1 MRVQMTRYA
10 IAMLLAATTMT
21 VPALAQGVKTEG
33 AVDTI
38 VGSTVREQE
47 STATADHARIVAA
60 IDKAGETAAAVR
72 KIDKVESV
80 EIVFLPDAAA
90 AEGGPPADIEAR
102 LKARKSDI
110 DALRQ
115 EIEGNAL
122 LYYAIESKQIVM
134 RDVLAIEIGDGQRVT
149 VYAAGKPAG

>member
-1 MRVQMTRYA
+1 
-10 IAMLLAATTMT
+10 
-21 VPALAQGVKTEG
+21 
-33 AVDTI
+33 
-38 VGSTVREQE
+38 VREQE